1 MSDMIAISILSAA
14 LGIVSGMILMLIHTA
29 RHPKKMPSLT
39 KYVAFSIAVL
49 IVYTVAELV
58 LATQSG
64 ITHDSLTTCVFA
76 CFGGEILSCA
86 LIKIF
91 KLKEENNDADG

>member
-1 MSDMIAISILSAA
+1 MIAVSILSAL
-14 LGIVSGMILMLIHTA
+14 LGIFAGIGIWMIHNN
-29 RHPKKMPSLT
+29 RHPRKVPSLT
-39 KYVAFSIAVL
+39 KYVAFSIAIL
-49 IVYTVAELV
+49 IAYTLAELI
-58 LATQSG
+58 LATITG
-64 ITHDSLTTCVFA
+64 IEHDSLTTCVFA

>member
-1 MSDMIAISILSAA
+1 MITAACILSALA
-14 LGIVSGMILMLIHTA
+14 GILSGIVLMVIYTV
-29 RHPKKMPSLT
+29 RHPRKIPSLT

-49 IVYTVAELV
+49 IAYTVAELI
-58 LATQSG
+58 LATRSG
-64 ITHDSLTTCVFA
+64 VTHDSLTTCVFA

-91 KLKEENNDADG
+91 KLKEENNNADG